1 MKHFKI
7 IETGSEIPD
16 VLLYRDRDDQEV
28 ELVNILAIGEQGD
41 SKDYFAY
48 ETVKFQDASGAI
60 DFINDF
66 SVKSAEAFC
75 KRNDVVYI

>member
-16 VLLYRDRDDQEV
+16 VLLYRDIDDQGV

-41 SKDYFAY
+41 NEDYFAC
-48 ETVKFQDASGAI
+48 ETARFEDASGAI

-66 SVKSAEAFC
+66 SVKSAESFC
-75 KRNDVVYI
+75 KRNDVV